1 MDFCTLWY
9 PRPRLQ
15 YAVGSPR
22 VLFETCTKLE
32 IIVDHKKSATRHLSL
47 ELNFSC
53 VDAMNLVSGIS
64 GHTICSNELSVRR
77 NLQLLVGRSSEL
89 PPCRQIHLQRLAPIG
104 EDMEGNLGS
113 LLLQVRNELLQ
124 QGDPVNLYFCY
135 QGFWLKARDYQN
147 LGWNRKSTSASHL
160 AANGRHLALVHQQI
174 AQSDWVLGRKKAKIN
189 ETQKL
194 KSNLYDKCSDGEEGQ
209 K

>member
-1 MDFCTLWY
+1 
-9 PRPRLQ
+9 
-15 YAVGSPR
+15 
-22 VLFETCTKLE
+22 
-32 IIVDHKKSATRHLSL
+32 
-47 ELNFSC
+47 
-53 VDAMNLVSGIS
+53 
-64 GHTICSNELSVRR
+64 
-77 NLQLLVGRSSEL
+77 
-89 PPCRQIHLQRLAPIG
+89 
-104 EDMEGNLGS
+104 MEGNLGS

-124 QGDPVNLYFCY
+124 QGDPVNLFFWY
-135 QGFWLKARDYQN
+135 QGFGLKARDYQN

-174 AQSDWVLGRKKAKIN
+174 AQSDRVLGRKKAKIN

>member
-1 MDFCTLWY
+1 M
-9 PRPRLQ
+9 
-15 YAVGSPR
+15 G
-22 VLFETCTKLE
+22 
-32 IIVDHKKSATRHLSL
+32 HKESAARHLSL

-77 NLQLLVGRSSEL
+77 NLQLLVERSSEL

-124 QGDPVNLYFCY
+124 QGDPINLYFCY

-147 LGWNRKSTSASHL
+147 MG
-160 AANGRHLALVHQQI
+160 
-174 AQSDWVLGRKKAKIN
+174 
-189 ETQKL
+189 
-194 KSNLYDKCSDGEEGQ
+194 
-209 K
+209 